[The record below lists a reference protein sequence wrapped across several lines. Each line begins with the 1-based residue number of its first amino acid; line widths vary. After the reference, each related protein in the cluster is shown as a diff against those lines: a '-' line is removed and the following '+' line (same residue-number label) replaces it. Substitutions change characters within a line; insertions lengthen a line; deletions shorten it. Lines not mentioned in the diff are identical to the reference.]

1 MCGIILFMSKHKK
14 DVLDLVLKSLY
25 NLQNRGYDSFGVCYK
40 TDPGFDVY
48 KKSKTCING
57 DDDLFDI
64 FHDSTK
70 ELNINSHIIYGHS
83 RWATHGSVN
92 YENTHPHVSNC
103 EKFFCVHNGIIEN
116 HKELKLMLENEGY
129 VFYSN
134 TDTEVIINL
143 VEYFHNICHNIQH
156 SIYQTICLLKGTYG
170 LVISSNY
177 EENVVY
183 LAKNGSPLIVSEND
197 DCFMASSELCGLH
210 SPTNYFNVENNDIVK
225 ISLESGIEPMSKVA
239 YDNID
244 VPQNIDKYVNQDLG
258 IYNSY
263 TEKEIMQ
270 QDETLMMTL
279 NNGGRIK
286 DNTINLGGLSHLKNK
301 IQNINNIILLGCGSS
316 YYAACIG
323 KEYIKEFNT
332 SINVFCHDGGDFDYY
347 ADNPQGL
354 NLYVFISQSGETMD
368 LMKHLKIIKDNH
380 DTMGII
386 NVVSSSIA
394 SSVDCGIYMNIGKEV
409 AVASTKSF
417 TSSILILKLFSLW
430 LYKEK
435 TNIKQDDLLYGVI
448 TNTISGIQE
457 MIYQVKTFNYHINM
471 TLEQIIMSTL
481 NQEHLYI
488 LGKRTL
494 KYLACEA
501 ALKFKEICYI
511 HGEGMSSSELK
522 HGPLALIHRGF
533 PVILLID
540 HENIEKMVITYKEL
554 ECRHAQIFIITS
566 YQNIRQYVDTSTPCI
581 FVPENSY
588 TGEILFILCL
598 QHICLY
604 ISTMK
609 NINPDKPR
617 NLAKV
622 VTVE

>member
-1 MCGIILFMSKHKK
+1 MCGIAFFMSKNKRG
-14 DVLDLVLKSLY
+14 VLDLVIESLY
-25 NLQNRGYDSFGVCYK
+25 NLQNRGYDSFGICYQVK
-40 TDPGFDVY
+40 NGFDIY
-48 KKSKTCING
+48 KKSKLCVNTN
-57 DDDLFDI
+57 DDLFELFRTGI
-64 FHDSTK
+64 KKLNVDSP
-70 ELNINSHIIYGHS
+70 IMYGHS

-92 YENTHPHVSNC
+92 YENTHPHVSNSEC
-103 EKFFCVHNGIIEN
+103 FFCVHNGIIEN

-129 VFYSN
+129 EFYSN

-143 VEYFHNICHNIQH
+143 VEYFYNVCLDIHK

-170 LVISSNY
+170 LIISSNY
-177 EENVVY
+177 EPSTVY
-183 LAKNGSPLIVSEND
+183 LVKNGSPLIVSEND
-197 DCFMASSELCGLH
+197 DCLMASSEICGLH
-210 SPTNYFNVENNDIVK
+210 SPRNYFNVNNNDIIK
-225 ISLESGIEPMSKVA
+225 ISLERGIEPMSQFVYEKV
-239 YDNID
+239 D
-244 VPQNIDKYVNQDLG
+244 VPQNIDKYLHPDLG

-286 DNTINLGGLSHLKNK
+286 DNSINLGGLSVLKDK

-323 KEYIKEFNT
+323 KEYIKELNQ
-332 SINVFCHDGGDFDYY
+332 SINVFCYDGGDFDYY
-347 ADNPQGL
+347 TDDPHGH

-435 TNIKQDDLLYGVI
+435 TNLKQNDMLYGII
-448 TNTISGIQE
+448 TNSISGIQE
-457 MIYQVKTFNYHINM
+457 MIYQVKSLNNHINM
-471 TLEQIIMSTL
+471 TLEQLNMSSL
-481 NQEHLYI
+481 NYEHLYI

-511 HGEGMSSSELK
+511 HGEGLSSSELK
-522 HGPLALIHRGF
+522 HWPLAIIQRGF
-533 PVILLID
+533 FVILLIN
-540 HENIEKMVITYKEL
+540 HENVEKMITTYKEL
-554 ECRHAQIFIITS
+554 ECRHAHIFIITS
-566 YQNIRQYVDTSTPCI
+566 YQNIRQYVDINTPCI

-588 TGEILFILCL
+588 ICEILFMICL
-598 QHICLY
+598 QHISLY
-604 ISTMK
+604 ISTLK